1 MSKPKPPSGL
11 ASGGRT
17 LWREVV
23 KDHDLDVVQ
32 LVTLTEACRLKDR
45 LDDMDEI
52 VQGKGVLELLR
63 FRRMDQGACGHDD
76 DEPVTIQVKFDD
88 VISRANATANQMKQM
103 LAALRLPDVETGAR
117 PQQRGG
123 ARGAY
128 KPGGKASTVSSLDR
142 ARAAKGG

>member
-1 MSKPKPPSGL
+1 MSKPKVPAGL
-11 ASGGRT
+11 ADGGRA
-17 LWREVV
+17 LWRDIV
-23 KDHDLDVVQ
+23 KDHDLDAVQ
-32 LVTLTEACRLKDR
+32 VVTLTEACRLKDR

-52 VQGKGVLELLR
+52 IQGKGVLELLR
-63 FRRMDQGACGHDD
+63 FRRMDQGGCGHD

-103 LAALRLPDVETGAR
+103 LAALRLADVETGAR

-128 KPGGKASTVSSLDR
+128 KPGGKAGTVSSLDR
-142 ARAAKGG
+142 ARAAKSN